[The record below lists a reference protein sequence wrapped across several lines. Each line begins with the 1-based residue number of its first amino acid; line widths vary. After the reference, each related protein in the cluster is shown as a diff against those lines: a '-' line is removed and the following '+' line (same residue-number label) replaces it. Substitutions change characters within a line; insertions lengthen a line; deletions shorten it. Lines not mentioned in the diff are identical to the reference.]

1 MAFVATDLACM
12 ATGGGNCIWLYRTTD
27 TDTVLSTAA
36 YFNGAKDVMNVHD
49 LIFAITAT
57 GGTPV
62 LGLCHVLTN
71 DGTDVDVSDFTVLT
85 SVDTE

>member
-12 ATGGGNCIWLYRTTD
+12 ATGGGNSIWLYRTAD

-36 YFNGAKDVMNVHD
+36 YFNNASGVMNIHD
-49 LIFAITAT
+49 LIYAITAT

-71 DGTDVDVSDFTVLT
+71 AAGVVDVSDFTVLT